1 MKKIDV
7 GISSCLLGQE
17 VRYNGGHKQSKFCV
31 NHLSKVFEFH
41 PFCPEVAVGL
51 GIPREPIRMVGDI
64 EAPRVVGTVDATRD
78 VTEAL
83 VSYGKEIAQ
92 YAERLSGY
100 VLMKNSPS
108 CGLYSAKIYRNDHP
122 FPGKHAGM
130 FARTLMSECPLL
142 PMEEEGRL
150 NDPRLRENFIARV
163 FAYDD
168 WRASV
173 GAKPTA
179 KKLVDFHSRYKYF
192 VMAHSLAAYK
202 RLGQH
207 VARAGIGDIHQL
219 AAEYIEHL
227 MLSIKKLA
235 SRKGHANT
243 MYHLLGYLRQE
254 VPGNIRQALV
264 KGIEDYR
271 EGITNLAVPMALLHH
286 YLKMYGSD
294 YVNAQAYLEP
304 YAYDLG
310 LRNTI

>member
-1 MKKIDV
+1 
-7 GISSCLLGQE
+7 
-17 VRYNGGHKQSKFCV
+17 
-31 NHLSKVFEFH
+31 
-41 PFCPEVAVGL
+41 
-51 GIPREPIRMVGDI
+51 MVGDI

-122 FPGKHAGM
+122 LPGKHAGM
-130 FARTLMSECPLL
+130 FARTLMNECPLL

-163 FAYDD
+163 FAYHD

-207 VARAGIGDIHQL
+207 VAHAGIGDIHQL